1 MVACIFTNHYSHDTA
16 FNKFKATKGVNA
28 EDDAKED
35 HIFDEARTDTRAMAQ
50 MMECQQAK

>member
-35 HIFDEARTDTRAMAQ
+35 HIFDEARTDTHAMAQ